1 MKKHLLKKTLFAVMA
16 MFAFAVTASAEDARL
31 LTFGFYQANNPSLS
45 KDYLATIPAYTAGK
59 TTYEFE
65 VALPAGTNLTA
76 LVAQFTVN
84 DGNTVTVDG
93 AAQTSGVTA
102 NDFTDPVD
110 YTVSNSNKSSNLR
123 YTVTVVEESTVSKV
137 WSEVSVL
144 DAADV
149 TGNAAVTGAY
159 AGTIMKISPKDNL
172 PYVAFGVRDADNK
185 LTVAK
190 FDGSAWAKV
199 GAASFTNKVSGSHYG
214 FDIALDGALY
224 VAYNDQEATNKG
236 GISVMKFDGSA
247 WSLVGNAG
255 ITATTA
261 QYVGIAA
268 VENGVI
274 AAQQNNKAGD
284 FAKRAVVASYW
295 NGSTWT
301 SETPFA
307 STYARQYIV
316 SNGKEAY
323 ILVVNA
329 AKPQDYSIVKTT
341 GVEKSVIAE
350 NYLPEGATSGMNTAD
365 ISLTI
370 APDGTLYM
378 LAPDDVAGVA
388 KMRLSVLKNG
398 TFSTVGGDVI
408 PVSDGAYDRHCI
420 VKAAV
425 APDGTPFVAYNDNS
439 DDNNVYCISLNNDT
453 KQWTVPVKVASGA
466 GTSPDVNIAFT
477 ATGIGYISYSD
488 KNNQIHLLK
497 YADADPTAIKTMT
510 TNGVAHTEYYN
521 LSGARVVAP
530 AKGLYIK
537 RTVDAAGKATS
548 QKVRY

>member
-93 AAQTSGVTA
+93 VAQTSGVTA

-144 DAADV
+144 DAAAV

-159 AGTIMKISPKDNL
+159 AGTILKINPKDNL

-190 FDGSAWAKV
+190 FDGSAWAKL
-199 GAASFTNKVSGSHYG
+199 GAASFTNKVNGSHYG
-214 FDIALDGALY
+214 FDIALDGTLY

-247 WSLVGNAG
+247 WNLVGNAG

-274 AAQQNNKAGD
+274 AAPY
-284 FAKRAVVASYW
+284 V
-295 NGSTWT
+295 
-301 SETPFA
+301 
-307 STYARQYIV
+307 
-316 SNGKEAY
+316 
-323 ILVVNA
+323 
-329 AKPQDYSIVKTT
+329 T
-341 GVEKSVIAE
+341 G
-350 NYLPEGATSGMNTAD
+350 L
-365 ISLTI
+365 
-370 APDGTLYM
+370 
-378 LAPDDVAGVA
+378 
-388 KMRLSVLKNG
+388 
-398 TFSTVGGDVI
+398 
-408 PVSDGAYDRHCI
+408 
-420 VKAAV
+420 
-425 APDGTPFVAYNDNS
+425 
-439 DDNNVYCISLNNDT
+439 
-453 KQWTVPVKVASGA
+453 
-466 GTSPDVNIAFT
+466 
-477 ATGIGYISYSD
+477 
-488 KNNQIHLLK
+488 
-497 YADADPTAIKTMT
+497 
-510 TNGVAHTEYYN
+510 
-521 LSGARVVAP
+521 
-530 AKGLYIK
+530 
-537 RTVDAAGKATS
+537 
-548 QKVRY
+548 